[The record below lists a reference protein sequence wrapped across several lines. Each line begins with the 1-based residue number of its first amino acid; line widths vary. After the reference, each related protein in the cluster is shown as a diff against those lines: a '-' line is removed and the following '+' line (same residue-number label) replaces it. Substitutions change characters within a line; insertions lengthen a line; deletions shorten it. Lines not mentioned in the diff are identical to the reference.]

1 MILKF
6 YEVVLSNIRE
16 SIKNYSSRVS
26 NGSMQTHDEYR
37 WLCGK
42 IKGLQE
48 TEAILCEVFDSIHEN
63 PSSSLNN
70 NN

>member
-1 MILKF
+1 MVLKF
-6 YEVVLSNIRE
+6 YEVVLSKIRE
-16 SIKNYSSRVS
+16 STTSYSFRVS

-48 TEAILCEVFDSIHEN
+48 AEAIICEAFESIHEN
-63 PSSSLNN
+63 PSANLNN